1 MSEHTIRSPLLMSKD
16 RIGHRFWIA
25 KTQGVLA
32 ILKKEVERKVLKN
45 AEKWAKRPKIA
56 CF

>member
-1 MSEHTIRSPLLMSKD
+1 MSEHTIRGPLLKPKD
-16 RIGHRFWIA
+16 RIGRRFWIA

-45 AEKWAKRPKIA
+45 RKKWAKRPKIA
-56 CF
+56 SF

>member
-1 MSEHTIRSPLLMSKD
+1 MGR
-16 RIGHRFWIA
+16 RFLDA

-45 AEKWAKRPKIA
+45 WKKWAKRPKIA
-56 CF
+56 CFLNENPRHFTNFGPI